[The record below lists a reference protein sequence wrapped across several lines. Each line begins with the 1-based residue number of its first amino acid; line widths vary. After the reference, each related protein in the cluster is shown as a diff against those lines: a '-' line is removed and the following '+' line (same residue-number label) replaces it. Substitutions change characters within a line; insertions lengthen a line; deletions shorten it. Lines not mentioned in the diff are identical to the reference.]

1 MNAQPF
7 ISNTVMMIEPVSFG
21 FNPET
26 SVNNYFMHDDKTP
39 AAVIQK
45 FALYEFKEMV
55 KLLNDKGID
64 VIVVKDSIEPH
75 TPDSIF
81 PNNWISFHLNGKVAV
96 YPMFAPN
103 RRAERR
109 GDIIKLVRDKGF
121 KVIEISDY
129 TKYEHQK
136 KFLEGTGSMVLD
148 RKNKTA
154 YATISER
161 TDAEL
166 FTLFC
171 RDYGYTPVTFKA
183 YQTAQQQRLPIY
195 HTNVMMQIADQYA
208 VICLEC
214 IDDPVDKEIV
224 ITSLMKN
231 NKVIIEITEAQM
243 HHFAGNMLQ
252 LSNKQGEKYLVMSK
266 TAYDSFTEKQLNL
279 LRTFNEFIIA
289 AIPTIEKHGGGGVRC
304 MMTEIF

>member
-1 MNAQPF
+1 
-7 ISNTVMMIEPVSFG
+7 MMIEPVSFG

-39 AAVIQK
+39 ASVIQK

-129 TKYEHQK
+129 TKYELQK

-279 LRTFNEFIIA
+279 LRSFNEFIIA

>member
-1 MNAQPF
+1 
-7 ISNTVMMIEPVSFG
+7 MMIEPVSFG

-39 AAVIQK
+39 ASVIQK

-55 KLLNDKGID
+55 KLLNEKGID

-129 TKYEHQK
+129 TKYELQK

-166 FTLFC
+166 FALFC

>member
-26 SVNNYFMHDDKTP
+26 SVNNYFMQDDKTP
-39 AAVIQK
+39 STVIQK
-45 FALYEFKEMV
+45 FALNEFRAMV
-55 KLLNDKGID
+55 KLLNEKGID
-64 VIVVKDSIEPH
+64 VIVVKDSVEPH

-166 FTLFC
+166 FALFC

-183 YQTAQQQRLPIY
+183 YQTVQQQRLPIY
-195 HTNVMMQIADQYA
+195 HTNVLMLVADHYA
-208 VICLEC
+208 VICLES
-214 IDDPVDKEIV
+214 IDDPVDKEIIV
-224 ITSLMKN
+224 SSLKKN
-231 NKVIIEITEAQM
+231 DKAIIEITEQQM

-252 LSNKQGEKYLVMSK
+252 LCNKQGDKYLVMSK
-266 TAYDSFTEKQLNL
+266 TAYDSFTEKQLNQ
-279 LRTFNEFIIA
+279 LRSYNEFIIT